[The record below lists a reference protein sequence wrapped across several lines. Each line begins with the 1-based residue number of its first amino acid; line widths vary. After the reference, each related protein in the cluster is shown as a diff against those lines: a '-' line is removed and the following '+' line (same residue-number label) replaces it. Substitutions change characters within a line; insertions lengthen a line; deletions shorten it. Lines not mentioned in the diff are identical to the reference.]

1 MRLPFLA
8 STVVV
13 LAVAAGAAAQQPV
26 RLTGA
31 AVSPGV
37 WGLLALPPRPGPHTG
52 VVLLPGSGGWN
63 ERYPRLA
70 ALFSDSGFATLA
82 VDYYGQT
89 GMDTSREDALRK
101 WPVWLATVRNAVA
114 YLQGFPSA
122 GKPVALVGFSRGGA
136 LAIAAGGQT
145 PGVSAVVDFFGAGP
159 ANPDSMRETVRSLPP
174 LLILHGEADSVVS
187 VNEAYRLR
195 DAVRARGGR
204 VEIHTYPG
212 ADHGFFNSD
221 SAAVDALRRA
231 IEFLHRLD
239 APPPPPPARSRP

>member
-8 STVVV
+8 STIAV
-13 LAVAAGAAAQQPV
+13 LAVAAGVAAQQPV
-26 RLTGA
+26 RLTGP

-63 ERYPRLA
+63 WRYPRLA
-70 ALFSDSGFATLA
+70 AFFSDSGFATLA
-82 VDYYGQT
+82 VDYYGET
-89 GMDTSREDALRK
+89 GIDTSHDDALRK

-114 YLQGFPSA
+114 YLRGYPSA

-136 LAIAAGGQT
+136 LAIAAART
-145 PGVSAVVDFFGAGP
+145 PGVSAVVDFFGHGP
-159 ANPDSMRETVRSLPP
+159 ADPDSLRATVRGLPP

-187 VNEAYRLR
+187 VQEAYRLR
-195 DAVRARGGR
+195 DAVLGQGGR
-204 VEIHTYPG
+204 VEIHVYPG

-221 SAAVDALRRA
+221 SASADALRRA
-231 IEFLHRLD
+231 IEFLHHLD
-239 APPPPPPARSRP
+239 ASPAATGSRATP